1 MPQHDVDRPTLWVDA
16 DACPRAI
23 RDVLFRAADRR
34 EVRVVLVANQF
45 LRKPPSAFV
54 SVVQVESGFDVAD
67 RTIVERLQ
75 PGDLVITA
83 DIPLA
88 DEVIAKGG
96 TALTPRGMLYTRENI
111 KDHLSRRD
119 MLDELR
125 SSGVITGG
133 PPSLDKRDVQA
144 FANGLDRFLTRA
156 LAGSPAARPEA
167 P

>member
-1 MPQHDVDRPTLWVDA
+1 MSTTEDSNPTIWVDA
-16 DACPRAI
+16 DACPRAVK
-23 RDVLFRAADRR
+23 DVLFRAADRR
-34 EVRVVLVANQF
+34 AVHVVLVANQF
-45 LRKPPSAFV
+45 LRKPPSQYV
-54 SVVQVESGFDVAD
+54 SVVQVVSGFDVAD

-96 TALTPRGMLYTRENI
+96 TALSPRGTLYTRENI

-125 SSGVITGG
+125 SSGVVTGG
-133 PPSLDKRDVQA
+133 PPALDRQDVQA
-144 FANGLDRFLTRA
+144 FSNGLDRFLTRA
-156 LAGSPAARPEA
+156 LSPKSGRT
-167 P
+167 

>member
-1 MPQHDVDRPTLWVDA
+1 MSQEEPAKPTIWVDA

-23 RDVLFRAADRR
+23 KDVLFRAADRR
-34 EVRVVLVANQF
+34 SVRVVLVANQY
-45 LRKPPSAFV
+45 LRKPPTPFV
-54 SVVQVESGFDVAD
+54 SVIQVESGFDVAD
-67 RTIVERLQ
+67 RAIVERLQ
-75 PGDLVITA
+75 AGDLVITA

-88 DEVIAKGG
+88 DEVITKGG

-119 MLDELR
+119 MMDELR
-125 SSGVITGG
+125 SSGMITGG
-133 PPSLDKRDVQA
+133 PPGLDNRDVQA

-156 LAGSPAARPEA
+156 LAERSTPRPES

>member
-1 MPQHDVDRPTLWVDA
+1 MPHAGPAKPTIWVDA
-16 DACPRAI
+16 DACPRAVK
-23 RDVLFRAADRR
+23 DVLFRAADRR
-34 EVRVVLVANQF
+34 AMPVVLVANQY
-45 LRKPPSAFV
+45 LRKPPSPFV
-54 SVVQVESGFDVAD
+54 SVVQVEAGFDVAD
-67 RTIVERLQ
+67 RTIVARLQ
-75 PGDLVITA
+75 AGDLVITA

-88 DEVIAKGG
+88 DEVISKGG

-156 LAGSPAARPEA
+156 LAGVSAPSGDSP
-167 P
+167 